1 MIVSVFI
8 KITFTTLENPVKK
21 DTLVYYCDSNSC
33 LEVDMISKSLR
44 RQCPVNV
51 VEFRITTGP
60 KSIFLDR
67 ASFVSSI
74 NDLIFLIAKINILS
88 KGTA

>member
-1 MIVSVFI
+1 MRA
-8 KITFTTLENPVKK
+8 TLENPVKK
-21 DTLVYYCDSNSC
+21 DTLFYYCDSISC

-51 VEFRITTGP
+51 VEFRIRHT

-74 NDLIFLIAKINILS
+74 NDLIFLLSRRLIYSAKAAALRVIFS
-88 KGTA
+88 